1 MIMKNPKRTMLIVLS
16 LLVTLAF
23 IALFSIHRDMSVIV
37 DGEPVTGLT
46 GAGYAFGGTVIG
58 LVAAFLALILVS
70 LILTGV
76 SILVMIVLTAVFFV
90 VLALLSP
97 LVLPFL
103 FMAGLVWF
111 FGKRKKVSAA

>member
-1 MIMKNPKRTMLIVLS
+1 MKTSKRTILIVLS
-16 LLVTLAF
+16 ALLAVVL
-23 IALFSIHRDMSVIV
+23 IALFSVHGDMSVIV
-37 DGEPVTGLT
+37 DGEPVTGLA

-76 SILVMIVLTAVFFV
+76 SIFVMIILAVVFFG
-90 VLALLSP
+90 VLVLLSP

-103 FMAGLVWF
+103 FVAGVVWF
-111 FGKRKKVSAA
+111 FSKKKTASTV